1 MLNASVA
8 TMTDMDKMVSHS
20 TSRLITWRA
29 IPEGKR
35 VDMSVMNVVEQ
46 YVMQTYPGI
55 LTIGPSV
62 SLLIHMGCTSYSADF
77 RLKRMVYHFSDGAT
91 YQTPLKLPLMATLK
105 TQAIPAKLSR
115 IIQTAQTGDIYYSQF
130 LRAVLRAGCVGYAV
144 WLLTGIVNLFGSG
157 GEVVICTF

>member
-1 MLNASVA
+1 MNV
-8 TMTDMDKMVSHS
+8 TDKMVSNS
-20 TSRLITWRA
+20 TSRLITRRK

-46 YVMQTYPGI
+46 YIMQTYPGI

-91 YQTPLKLPLMATLK
+91 YETPLKLPMLATLK
-105 TQAIPAKLSR
+105 TQAFPAKLSR
-115 IIQTAQTGDIYYSQF
+115 IIHAAQTGDIYYSQF
-130 LRAVLRAGCVGYAV
+130 LPAVLRAGCIGYEV
-144 WLLTGIVNLFGSG
+144 WLLPGIVNLFGSG
-157 GEVVICTF
+157 GEVVISKF